1 MENEDKPQDLKSVL
15 DIRKI
20 KKKSKKRGFSPKE
33 INNIM
38 GGNYIRILNENLK

>member
-15 DIRKI
+15 DI
-20 KKKSKKRGFSPKE
+20 KKFEKKLEKRGFRPKE

>member
-15 DIRKI
+15 DIKKI
-20 KKKSKKRGFSPKE
+20 EEKLEKRGFSPKE

-38 GGNYIRILNENLK
+38 GENYIRILNENLK